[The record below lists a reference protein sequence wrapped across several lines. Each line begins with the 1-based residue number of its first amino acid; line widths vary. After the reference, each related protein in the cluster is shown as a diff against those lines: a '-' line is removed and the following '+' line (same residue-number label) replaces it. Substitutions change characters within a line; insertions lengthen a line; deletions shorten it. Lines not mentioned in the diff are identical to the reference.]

1 MEKLFFKTFFFKQK
15 KNRGIRGLS
24 KDVDLRID
32 SLIRELNREDCDYD
46 LIALQEVCFK
56 KI

>member
-1 MEKLFFKTFFFKQK
+1 
-15 KNRGIRGLS
+15 LS

-32 SLIRELNREDCDYD
+32 SLIRELNRDDCDYD

-56 KI
+56 RISMKVLKSNCSK